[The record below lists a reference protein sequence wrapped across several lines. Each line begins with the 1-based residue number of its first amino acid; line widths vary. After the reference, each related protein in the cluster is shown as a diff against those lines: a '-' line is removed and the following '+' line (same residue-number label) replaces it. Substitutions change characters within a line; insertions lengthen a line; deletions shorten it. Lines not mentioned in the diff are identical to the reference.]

1 MQCRYRKP
9 SKPPDARISEKS
21 RVGGLRGTRRRISAR
36 LRLLARARVSTAIG
50 VSIRPGRITLAR
62 TPNAAFWMAT
72 CWVKA
77 ISAALVAL

>member
-21 RVGGLRGTRRRISAR
+21 RVAGLRGTRRRISAR

-50 VSIRPGRITLAR
+50 VSISQVRMQLAQ
-62 TPNAAFWMAT
+62 MA
-72 CWVKA
+72 
-77 ISAALVAL
+77 